1 MQPDKT
7 AKATVDPS
15 KSFVHDSFGIDHRE
29 NLEESFY
36 AQFEDYILD
45 LLTAKMTAPEMS
57 DRGRLNPRRLWRNG
71 IDGNIFDKPCDV
83 PSSDTALVILLDAS
97 SSMND
102 KNQSFDSSWR
112 TSNLDLSAAICSAF
126 ARANKELC
134 GNAIRLEVF
143 LKTSTSMNL
152 GSVLGENPCF
162 VTRAYTSQKDM
173 DPKTLL
179 KIETSTPLKQNR
191 ERGSSTPEYAVLP
204 AVYQWAHDNINEPNK
219 VLLNLTDGEPMYC
232 AKKVD
237 SNYSSH
243 LSKSDLRNLRYK
255 YLKDWQEICILLGD
269 CSWTDPF
276 VYSDNPIIANN
287 QDFAPEFFSVLSNLM
302 EENL

>member
-1 MQPDKT
+1 MRLEKPK
-7 AKATVDPS
+7 KATVDPS
-15 KSFVHDSFGIDHRE
+15 KSFLYGWNGHRE

-45 LLTAKMTAPEMS
+45 LLTAKMSSPEMS

-83 PSSDTALVILLDAS
+83 PSSDTAVVILIDAS

-102 KNQSFDSSWR
+102 ANESFDRSHR
-112 TSNLDLSAAICSAF
+112 TSNLDLSVAICSAF

-134 GNAIRLEVF
+134 DNAIRLEVF
-143 LKTSTSMNL
+143 LKTSTSSNF
-152 GSVLGENPCF
+152 GSVLGKSPCF

-173 DPKTLL
+173 DPRNLL
-179 KIETSTPLKQNR
+179 KVAANTPLNQNH
-191 ERGSSTPEYAVLP
+191 ESGSATPEYAVLP

-232 AKKVD
+232 PNEEN
-237 SNYSSH
+237 SNRSIR
-243 LSKSDLRNLRYK
+243 LSRSDLRNLRYK
-255 YLKDWQEICILLGD
+255 YLKDWQEICILLGNHRW
-269 CSWTDPF
+269 SDPF
-276 VYSDNPIIANN
+276 VYSDNPIIADN
-287 QDFAPEFFSVLSNLM
+287 QNFAPEFFSVLSNLM